1 MAWRE
6 QLRTASFRGVPF
18 HYRDAGG
25 DFGRRLARHDYP
37 GRDLSY
43 HEDLGR
49 KTREFT
55 IRAFVLGPDYAAA
68 RDALIEAVET
78 PGPGTLVHPYLGSLT
93 VAVTAARLREST
105 AEGGAA
111 EFDLS
116 FEETGENRYP
126 ERGTDTAA
134 AVDAASDEALI
145 AVSTDFESAF
155 GTAGK
160 ASWVGE
166 QAQGLAGDAL
176 SDIGGAAGGLSGD
189 ASKSAALAKS
199 LAAAKSDLAA
209 LAADPSKLAATVIG
223 LISGSADF
231 GAGGRGLLAALA
243 LLDEFGGDLAPQP
256 ETTATRRAAGANQT
270 ALVALVRRA
279 AAVEAARASAG
290 LVFASFDEAAA
301 TRDTLAAR
309 LDGLML
315 QAGDLG
321 DDAAWRAM
329 GALRAAMLRDLAA
342 RGSRLPRTV
351 TVTPAATRP
360 ALALANDHYGAD
372 PDAVLDRAD
381 ELTSRNR
388 VRHPLFVPGAEPLR
402 LLTAGA

>member
-18 HYRDAGG
+18 FYRDAGG

-37 GRDLSY
+37 SRDLSW

-55 IRAFVLGPDYAAA
+55 IRAYVLGPDYAAA

-105 AEGGAA
+105 AEGRQA
-111 EFDLS
+111 EFELS

-126 ERGTDTAA
+126 ERGTDTSA
-134 AVDAASDEALI
+134 AVGTASDDALA
-145 AVSTDFESAF
+145 AVSTDFEGAF
-155 GTAGK
+155 ETTGL

-166 QAQGLAGDAL
+166 QAQGLLVDAL
-176 SDIGGAAGGLSGD
+176 GEIGSATGGLSGD
-189 ASKSAALAKS
+189 ASKSAALS
-199 LAAAKSDLAA
+199 RDLAAAKSGLATLAA
-209 LAADPSKLAATVIG
+209 NPSKLAETVIG
-223 LISGSADF
+223 LVSGAADF

-243 LLDEFGGDLAPQP
+243 LLDEFGGDLDAQP
-256 ETTATRRAAGANQT
+256 ETTAARRAAGTNQT
-270 ALVALVRRA
+270 ALVALVRRSA
-279 AAVEAARASAG
+279 AIEAARASAG
-290 LVFASFDEAAA
+290 LSFASFDEAAA
-301 TRDTLAAR
+301 TRAALSAR
-309 LDGLML
+309 LDGLMV

-342 RGSRLPRTV
+342 RGAQLPRSV
-351 TVTPAATRP
+351 TVTPATTHP
-360 ALALANDHYGAD
+360 ALVLANDHYGAD
-372 PDAVLDRAD
+372 AVAILDRAE
-381 ELTSRNR
+381 ELAARNR
-388 VRHPLFVPGAEPLR
+388 VRHPLFVPGGEPLR
-402 LLTAGA
+402 LLTVGA